1 MGEFAVLVPAPILEM
16 TLLWHPLLPV
26 LQPVLLPVLQ
36 VLLPVLPHVL
46 LPPLLNSYAFV
57 KEVTG
62 TPGEE
67 LALLASGALWHPHAV
82 ILVMLLFM
90 RENAL
95 LLITPALH
103 VISA

>member
-1 MGEFAVLVPAPILEM
+1 MGEFAVLVPAPILEV
-16 TLLWHPLLPV
+16 TLIWHPLLPV
-26 LQPVLLPVLQ
+26 MQ

-82 ILVMLLFM
+82 IMVMLLFM
-90 RENAL
+90 REHAL